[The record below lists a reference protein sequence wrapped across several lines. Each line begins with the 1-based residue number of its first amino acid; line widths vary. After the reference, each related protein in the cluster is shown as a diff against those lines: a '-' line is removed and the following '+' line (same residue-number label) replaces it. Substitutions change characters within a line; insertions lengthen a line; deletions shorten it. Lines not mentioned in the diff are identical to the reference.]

1 MASKHCSFVALKT
14 GLQHLHTTHL
24 HQWLANGLPGWVAAF
39 AEPWESLE
47 DALTPT
53 TNPAPHYKVLLSRNW
68 SPPCHTAQIQVSHAF
83 AFVPPSPLFASQ
95 AFRIGDHRSRI
106 YCSFLEP
113 FDGGLIFVIIWLFHW
128 MITTMLI
135 GLLIGASGAG
145 NLSISSL
152 DGDDHGNN
160 NGDWLVVFDF
170 VILWLLR
177 HICLNS
183 HKIYWHEM
191 MMIIIGWSWQ

>member
-1 MASKHCSFVALKT
+1 MASEHCSFVALKT

-53 TNPAPHYKVLLSRNW
+53 TNPTPHYKVLVGFAEYKLNPTLPLLRVKW
-68 SPPCHTAQIQVSHAF
+68 VTLLLLFPPPHYLPVKHFELEIIGQEFTARFWNHLMMV
-83 AFVPPSPLFASQ
+83 L
-95 AFRIGDHRSRI
+95 
-106 YCSFLEP
+106 YWW
-113 FDGGLIFVIIWLFHW
+113 WLFHW
-128 MITTMLI
+128 MITTMLL
-135 GLLIGASGAG
+135 GESGAG
-145 NLSISSL
+145 ILSISSL

-177 HICLNS
+177 HIHMS
-183 HKIYWHEM
+183 K
-191 MMIIIGWSWQ
+191 